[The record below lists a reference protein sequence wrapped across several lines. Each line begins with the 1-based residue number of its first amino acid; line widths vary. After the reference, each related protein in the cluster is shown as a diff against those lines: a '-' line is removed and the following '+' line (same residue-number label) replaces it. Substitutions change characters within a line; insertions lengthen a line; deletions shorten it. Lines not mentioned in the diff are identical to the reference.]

1 MADKIIVKCPK
12 CDEEFSIDDVLV
24 GQLENKIKTGLEIE
38 IRGKAE
44 KEFDKNL
51 NILKEEI
58 EAKDKKL
65 FENAAAIPNTA
76 EEAAKHPIFELVDE
90 VEVVNGGNIEKENRF
105 AQEVTRV
112 LGLSGTGGS
121 DAHSVQGL
129 GKGATMFRGDIRNE
143 LDLLEALRAGEFVP
157 VEGFH
162 VGHPTYYGGNSN
174 GGGSPWSTST

>member
-1 MADKIIVKCPK
+1 VNECSLQLRLSPGNLFKKEV
-12 CDEEFSIDDVLV
+12 V
-24 GQLENKIKTGLEIE
+24 GNSHSNLAGQFPQHFPVRWAVGIGLAAAQNK
-38 IRGKAE
+38 AAQ
-44 KEFDKNL
+44 NL
-51 NILKEEI
+51 
-58 EAKDKKL
+58 L
-65 FENAAAIPNTA
+65 FEDAAAIPHTA

-90 VEVVNGGNIEKENRF
+90 VEVVNGGNIEQENRF

-129 GKGATMFRGDIRNE
+129 GKGSTLFKGDIRNE

-162 VGHPTYYGGNSN
+162 VGRPTYYGGNSN
-174 GGGSPWSTST
+174 GGGSPWSTPT